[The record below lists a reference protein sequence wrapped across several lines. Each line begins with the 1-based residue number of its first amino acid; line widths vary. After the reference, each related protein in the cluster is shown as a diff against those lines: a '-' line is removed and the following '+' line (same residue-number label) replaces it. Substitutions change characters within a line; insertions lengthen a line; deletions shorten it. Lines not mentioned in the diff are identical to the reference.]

1 MTNDSSNFKAFV
13 KMRIENWDEILRK
26 RAQEWRLTCRKQSR
40 KNYFLPSNSI
50 YKSCM
55 VIELNNQSPGPLY

>member
-1 MTNDSSNFKAFV
+1 MTQVTLKLLW
-13 KMRIENWDEILRK
+13 KWELKIGMK